1 MLENLIGE
9 DELAAQLRKSRAT
22 LQTWRSRG
30 LGPAWV
36 KLGQSIYYDR
46 QRVREW
52 IAASEHMPDRTKS
65 GAAA

>member
-9 DELAAQLRKSRAT
+9 DELADQLRKSLAT

-36 KLGQSIYYDR
+36 KLGQSI
-46 QRVREW
+46 
-52 IAASEHMPDRTKS
+52 
-65 GAAA
+65 